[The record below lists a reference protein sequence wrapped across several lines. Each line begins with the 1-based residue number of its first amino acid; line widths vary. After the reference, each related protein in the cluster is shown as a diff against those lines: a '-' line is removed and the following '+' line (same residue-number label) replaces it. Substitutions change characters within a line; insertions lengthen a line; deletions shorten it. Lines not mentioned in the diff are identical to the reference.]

1 MTQTKLT
8 NQLQIARQTRQL
20 LQFWQTQISQSSLT
34 KLINRQPIKLINKQ
48 LTKPIKIR
56 LIKPIN
62 KHPIKLINKQP
73 IKQVPHNNLQT
84 RQITRPPP
92 RIAKTLTKTQLHK
105 LKPTSRQAQTQLKI
119 QTKLKTQLL
128 RATIRLKLSK
138 RKSNSELSIMTL
150 ITGHQKSNFSVI
162 KIHTR
167 QFLWQMLD
175 RHQTYKACSKKRSQ
189 IMTLHLL
196 LSPVPILSHYQTKWV
211 T

>member
-20 LQFWQTQISQSSLT
+20 QQFWQTQISQSSLT
-34 KLINRQPIKLINKQ
+34 KLINRQPIKLIK
-48 LTKPIKIR
+48 KP
-56 LIKPIN
+56 LIKLIN
-62 KHPIKLINKQP
+62 KHPIKLIYKQP
-73 IKQVPHNNLQT
+73 IYQVPHNNLQT
-84 RQITRPPP
+84 RQTTRPPP
-92 RIAKTLTKTQLHK
+92 RIAKTLAKTQLHK
-105 LKPTSRQAQTQLKI
+105 LKPTSRQAQAQTKLKI

-138 RKSNSELSIMTL
+138 RKSNSELLIMTL

>member
-20 LQFWQTQISQSSLT
+20 QQFWQTQISQSSLT
-34 KLINRQPIKLINKQ
+34 KLINRQPIKLIK
-48 LTKPIKIR
+48 KP
-56 LIKPIN
+56 LIKLIN
-62 KHPIKLINKQP
+62 KHPIKLIYKQP
-73 IKQVPHNNLQT
+73 IYQVPHNNLQT
-84 RQITRPPP
+84 RQTTRPPP
-92 RIAKTLTKTQLHK
+92 RIAKTLAKTQLHK
-105 LKPTSRQAQTQLKI
+105 LKPTSRQTQTKLKI

-138 RKSNSELSIMTL
+138 RKSNSELLIMTL

-196 LSPVPILSHYQTKWV
+196 LSPVPILSHYQTKWA

>member
-20 LQFWQTQISQSSLT
+20 QQFWQTQISQSSLT

-48 LTKPIKIR
+48 LTKPIKKR
-56 LIKPIN
+56 LIKLIN
-62 KHPIKLINKQP
+62 KHPIKPINKQP
-73 IKQVPHNNLQT
+73 IYQVPHNNLQT
-84 RQITRPPP
+84 RQTTRPPP
-92 RIAKTLTKTQLHK
+92 RIAKTLAKTQLHK
-105 LKPTSRQAQTQLKI
+105 LKPTSRQAQTKLKI

-138 RKSNSELSIMTL
+138 RKSNSELLIMTL

-167 QFLWQMLD
+167 QFLWQILD

>member
-8 NQLQIARQTRQL
+8 NLLQIARQTRQL
-20 LQFWQTQISQSSLT
+20 QQFWQTQISQSSLT
-34 KLINRQPIKLINKQ
+34 KLINRQPIKLIK
-48 LTKPIKIR
+48 KP
-56 LIKPIN
+56 LIKLIN
-62 KHPIKLINKQP
+62 KHPIKLIYKQP
-73 IKQVPHNNLQT
+73 IYQVPHNNLQT
-84 RQITRPPP
+84 RQTTRPPP
-92 RIAKTLTKTQLHK
+92 RIAKTLAKTQLHK
-105 LKPTSRQAQTQLKI
+105 LKPTSRQTQTKLKI

-138 RKSNSELSIMTL
+138 RKSNSELLIMTL

-196 LSPVPILSHYQTKWV
+196 LSPVPILSHYQTKWA